1 MTLSQM
7 TSQEFAD
14 LALALWRELRDLPA
28 DQRAAT
34 LDRILADLREDA
46 CDE

>member
-7 TSQEFAD
+7 TPQEFAD

-34 LDRILADLREDA
+34 LYRILADLKEDA